1 MKREFISL
9 LIISFLLSFMSLILM
24 GMSIEREMELFSL
37 FSISL
42 VVSIASFIYSLLKI
56 RGDK

>member
-1 MKREFISL
+1 MKREFVAL

-42 VVSIASFIYSLLKI
+42 IISIASFIYSLLKI

>member
-1 MKREFISL
+1 MKKEFVSL
-9 LIISFLLSFMSLILM
+9 MIISFLLSFMSLVLM

-42 VVSIASFIYSLLKI
+42 LVSLASFIYSLFKI
-56 RGDK
+56 KGGK